1 MRIVCIP
8 ASSSRLTRKLV
19 DDAFY
24 ASYPAKDVAL
34 PSELE
39 STSRCYQVFHIEEI
53 IPLYPST
60 SPTPRFGYVPLVVC
74 TSGEGLLVGKEAK
87 IRKSKVVV
95 IFSAAQIHLFAQR
108 GAMSLLCTVPGKG
121 RQAADLDPSCPSA
134 SQDDRVNWTV
144 WPFVPAP
151 SIPMAHFV
159 EKGDLASIAA
169 EDIK

>member
-1 MRIVCIP
+1 MKGHIMP
-8 ASSSRLTRKLV
+8 Q
-19 DDAFY
+19 
-24 ASYPAKDVAL
+24 YPAKDVAL

-134 SQDDRVNWTV
+134 SQDDRVNVGMPASRWTREKCFHKIEFFWCDV
-144 WPFVPAP
+144 TT
-151 SIPMAHFV
+151 HF
-159 EKGDLASIAA
+159 LLL
-169 EDIK
+169 